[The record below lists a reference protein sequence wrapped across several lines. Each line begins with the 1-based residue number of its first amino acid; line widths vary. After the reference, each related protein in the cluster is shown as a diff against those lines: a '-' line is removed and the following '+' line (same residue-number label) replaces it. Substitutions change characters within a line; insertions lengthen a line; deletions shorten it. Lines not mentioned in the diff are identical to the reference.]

1 MQNDLSLCTDKKN
14 FDVKCGMYNLC
25 PEREAARVS
34 LQYILTDMNDIRENF
49 IRLGFHLSE
58 MLNNKYYE
66 DFGFLTIEEF
76 AAANLGMDKSNVY
89 RYIRVFQQFACADAS
104 YDGGLKSIPCKYVLG
119 DRWKDFSYSQ
129 LTEMCNMSPDQRMI
143 CRADMT
149 VKQIRELKKATKGHT
164 SAIEMRDIAQ
174 RISEG
179 ATAVELKDEFE
190 DTTPEIV
197 NEPEKLVAMSPQKE
211 QKDKSKSFSYEYCVA
226 LRGAARAAY
235 VKSRESV
242 GDAVITFFDSE
253 GKMVDFRF
261 EPPVFN
267 SMLEVLY
274 CKNGRYVFR
283 LKSSWESFQPEQDS
297 EELSTGQIC

>member
-1 MQNDLSLCTDKKN
+1 MQDNVSLCTNEKN
-14 FDVKCGMYNLC
+14 LNVKYGMFDLG
-25 PEREAARVS
+25 PERVEARAS
-34 LQYILTDMNDIRENF
+34 LKYILTDMNDIRENF

-66 DFGFLTIEEF
+66 DFGFPTMEEF
-76 AAANLGMDKSNVY
+76 ASVNLGMDKSNVY

-129 LTEMCNMSPDQRMI
+129 LTEMCNMTPDQRMI

-179 ATAVELKDEFE
+179 WDW
-190 DTTPEIV
+190 I
-197 NEPEKLVAMSPQKE
+197 
-211 QKDKSKSFSYEYCVA
+211 
-226 LRGAARAAY
+226 
-235 VKSRESV
+235 
-242 GDAVITFFDSE
+242 
-253 GKMVDFRF
+253 
-261 EPPVFN
+261 
-267 SMLEVLY
+267 
-274 CKNGRYVFR
+274 
-283 LKSSWESFQPEQDS
+283 SWTRIANNP
-297 EELSTGQIC
+297 

>member
-1 MQNDLSLCTDKKN
+1 MQNDLSLCIDKKN

-25 PEREAARVS
+25 PEREAARAS

-76 AAANLGMDKSNVY
+76 AAVNLGMDKSNVY

-129 LTEMCNMSPDQRMI
+129 LTEMCNMTPDQRMI

-164 SAIEMRDIAQ
+164 SAIEMRGIAQ

-179 ATAVELKDEFE
+179 VTASELQDEYDE
-190 DTTPEIV
+190 Q
-197 NEPEKLVAMSPQKE
+197 PEKSVATSPQKA

-235 VKSRESV
+235 IKSRESI
-242 GDAVITFFDSE
+242 GDAVISFFDSE

-267 SMLEVLY
+267 SMLEVLC

-283 LKSSWESFQPEQDS
+283 LKSSCESLQPE
-297 EELSTGQIC
+297 